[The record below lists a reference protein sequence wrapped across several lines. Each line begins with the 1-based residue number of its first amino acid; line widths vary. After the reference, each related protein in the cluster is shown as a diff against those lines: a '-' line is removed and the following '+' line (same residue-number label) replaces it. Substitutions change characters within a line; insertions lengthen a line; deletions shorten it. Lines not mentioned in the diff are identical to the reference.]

1 MSTRR
6 ARVPSAAVTRRLS
19 AGLLTCVL
27 ALTLATVTRTSAGQH
42 HPARVGTAIGA
53 AASDFHDPI
62 ARLDQHAVA
71 DPTAAHQNGQGVSTS
86 PSDPVALLEA
96 RRADTPRVRGP
107 PGRAT

>member
-6 ARVPSAAVTRRLS
+6 ARVPSAAVATRLS

-27 ALTLATVTRTSAGQH
+27 ALTLATVTRSSSGQH
-42 HPARVGTAIGA
+42 HLARAEAAVGAVT
-53 AASDFHDPI
+53 SDLHNPI

-71 DPTAAHQNGQGVSTS
+71 DPAAAYENAEGVSTS
-86 PSDPVALLEA
+86 TSDPVAPLDA

-107 PGRAT
+107 PGRAA

>member
-6 ARVPSAAVTRRLS
+6 APVPSAAVTKRLS

-27 ALTLATVTRTSAGQH
+27 ALTLATVTRASSGQQ
-42 HPARVGTAIGA
+42 HPARAKAAIGT
-53 AASDFHDPI
+53 AASDLHYPI

-71 DPTAAHQNGQGVSTS
+71 DPTAAHQNGPGVSTA